1 MGVNDILQF
10 FARLGEGSPRVCF
23 QWKMRHSGAASGDAA
38 YNDRIHCAMKLF
50 FAAGEMTPFAETGM
64 TLRSRSYQ
72 CCVQRRRFDI
82 VAGETMKILF
92 AASEMTPFAK
102 TGGLGDV
109 VGALPIEL
117 AELGHEVICCVP
129 YYRSV
134 REFVEGRQSHSTEVE
149 GAGRQTAATESGG
162 HTRQRSRGQGD
173 KPPLQPT
180 GVTFKIPLGGQ
191 TVTGEVM
198 ELNLR
203 DNLRVVFVRRDE
215 FFDRSELYHTGVRD
229 YEDNAERFLFFSKAV
244 AELSAQ
250 LRPGVVHCHDW
261 QTAFVPVEMRYRHAL
276 LLAGQETGAGL
287 AATGTVAPP
296 GIETKTV
303 FTIHNLAYQGMF
315 PGGTFGLTNLPA
327 EFFTPEGLEFYGQL
341 NLMKGGIVFAD
352 AVTTV
357 SPTYARE
364 IQTPQ
369 LGFGLDGVL
378 RSRSDNIVGI
388 LNGVEYRQWDPA
400 IDRWLK
406 QQYDAERLEGKRV
419 CKADLLRRM
428 NLSINN
434 EATPVAAFI
443 SRLTDQK
450 GVDVLVAAADELMR
464 MGVML
469 VVLGKG
475 ERRYETLMMELAA
488 RRPNQVAVK
497 IALDDELSH
506 QMQAGA
512 DLLLVPSKFE
522 PCGLTQLYA
531 LKYGTVPVVHDTG
544 GLHDTVAPFDAGRGT
559 GHGFRFAENS
569 ARGLVA
575 AVGEAVAVHR
585 QPRLWERLQRNA
597 MACDFSWRSSAKEY
611 VKLYESL

>member
-1 MGVNDILQF
+1 
-10 FARLGEGSPRVCF
+10 
-23 QWKMRHSGAASGDAA
+23 
-38 YNDRIHCAMKLF
+38 
-50 FAAGEMTPFAETGM
+50 
-64 TLRSRSYQ
+64 
-72 CCVQRRRFDI
+72 
-82 VAGETMKILF
+82 MKILF

-198 ELNLR
+198 ESNLR

-341 NLMKGGIVFAD
+341 NLMKGGILFAD

-357 SPTYARE
+357 SPTYAQE
-364 IQTPQ
+364 IQTPP
-369 LGFGLDGVL
+369 LGFGLDPVL
-378 RSRSDNIVGI
+378 HSRKGDVVGI
-388 LNGVEYRQWDPA
+388 LNGVDDRQWDPA
-400 IDRWLK
+400 TDRLLK
-406 QQYDAERLEGKRV
+406 QRYSADGLEGKRV
-419 CKADLLRRM
+419 CKVDLLRRM
-428 NLSINN
+428 NLDINN
-434 EATPVAAFI
+434 EETTPVAAFI

-450 GVDVLVAAADELMR
+450 GVDVLAEAASGLLR
-464 MGVML
+464 LGVTLVML
-469 VVLGKG
+469 VKG

-488 RRPNQVAVK
+488 KHPHQVSVK
-497 IALDDELSH
+497 IALDEELSH

-522 PCGLTQLYA
+522 PCGLTQMYA

-544 GLHDTVAPFDAGRGT
+544 GLHDTVEPFDVKTAR
-559 GHGFRFAENS
+559 GHGFRFAEYS
-569 ARGLVA
+569 ARALVA
-575 AVGEAVAVHR
+575 AVAEAVEVYR
-585 QPRLWERLQRNA
+585 QPRLWERLQKNA
-597 MACDFSWRSSAKEY
+597 MACDFSWRASAKQY